1 MSRALMIFSCD
12 VGCEFGPPL
21 VADALVLLRAAVAA
35 AAGVAGWPG
44 RREERTVRRRA
55 STGFKRDTDTGR
67 ILNGSPKQHKGV
79 RNERWPELAPNITGE
94 DHERPAHQLRPQ
106 EARTELRQ
114 ALREDQGACLL

>member
-21 VADALVLLRAAVAA
+21 VADALVLLRAAVED
-35 AAGVAGWPG
+35 AAGVGIALEPSAGAPPNGPLLPPSGPAGDPG
-44 RREERTVRRRA
+44 RSR
-55 STGFKRDTDTGR
+55 
-67 ILNGSPKQHKGV
+67 NGSPKQHKGV